1 MPEAL
6 SPQLRAGSE
15 FRRSTLVSSADV
27 LHSPLT
33 TDITSPS
40 PSPPIHH
47 SKDDGESRL
56 RCSMLCRQSTAF
68 LCSAGI
74 LDIHLA
80 LRSALTAPK
89 PLTLKLSKHVSL
101 QRPTSRKRQVR
112 RPRRNLDTDLASHAR
127 SRCSLLFRLRQAVRR
142 AHRTLAF
149 TSQIRELLLP
159 ACDVQCM
166 HLFVP
171 GVTEIIP

>member
-1 MPEAL
+1 VPAL
-6 SPQLRAGSE
+6 N
-15 FRRSTLVSSADV
+15 FRRSTLLSSADV

-112 RPRRNLDTDLASHAR
+112 RPRRNLDTELASHAR
-127 SRCSLLFRLRQAVRR
+127 SRCSLLFRLRQAARR
-142 AHRTLAF
+142 LPQRAQTLRQKFKLA
-149 TSQIRELLLP
+149 TTPTNQLLDQSNDCGSQG
-159 ACDVQCM
+159 CHTTTQ
-166 HLFVP
+166 
-171 GVTEIIP
+171 